1 MLRIL
6 PLLMLPLLC
15 LAQSNSNVVVPNG
28 GNTNSVIQAFEIK
41 RKATFNLE
49 EIKVRWKKAALEN
62 CTGVPCVTAPSFTCG
77 TSTISDIDGNSYNT
91 VLIGTQCW
99 TNSNL
104 KVTKYNDDTLIPDL
118 TNSSSSPWAPTS
130 GARTGYIVSLVSLD
144 DYVGTLGYLYNWY
157 ATIDSRKLC
166 PAGWHVPTDSDW
178 NKLVISI
185 HSGADTIT
193 TTTSHIQSTSAGT
206 LMKSNKTN
214 MTSGAG
220 LGWDPGSPG
229 TNTSGF
235 SALPGG
241 YRQLN
246 GQFLEI
252 RENASFWS
260 ATEHPT
266 ISTNAYFRELDYGGG
281 NVDRKRNF
289 KDRGFSVRCL
299 RD

>member
-1 MLRIL
+1 MTDKD
-6 PLLMLPLLC
+6 
-15 LAQSNSNVVVPNG
+15 N
-28 GNTNSVIQAFEIK
+28 NTYS
-41 RKATFNLE
+41 
-49 EIKVRWKKAALEN
+49 
-62 CTGVPCVTAPSFTCG
+62 
-77 TSTISDIDGNSYNT
+77 T

-99 TNSNL
+99 TKENL
-104 KVTKYNDDTLIPDL
+104 KVTKYNDGTLIPDL

-130 GARTGYIVSLVSLD
+130 GARTGYNVSLVPLS
-144 DYVGTLGYLYNWY
+144 DYVGTFGYLYNWY